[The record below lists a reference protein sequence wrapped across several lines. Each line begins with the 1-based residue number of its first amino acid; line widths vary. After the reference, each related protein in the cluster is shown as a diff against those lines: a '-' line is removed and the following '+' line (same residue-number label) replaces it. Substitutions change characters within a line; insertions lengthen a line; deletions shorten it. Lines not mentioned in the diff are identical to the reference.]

1 MQTSTDHIVTTH
13 TGSLPRPVALVEALV
28 ARDRGKLDPSKFDD
42 LDRDIREAIGVAVRA
57 QVTAGVDV
65 VNDGEMGKIGY
76 STYVKERLSGYEV
89 KKTAPMPP
97 ALDMVDFPELAKDS
111 FRGVRLYLP
120 VCTGPITYKAPE
132 AVVADAE
139 NLREAGDGVT
149 DNDLFLSAASPGVIS
164 LFLENEYYPD
174 HESYV
179 FALAEAMKH
188 EYNAIHAAGLLV
200 QVDCPDLAMGRH
212 VQFGGA
218 SLEVFQ
224 RNAAMHVEALNH
236 ALSDIP
242 ADRLRMHLCWG
253 NYEGPHDHDVPLPD
267 IFDIVM
273 KAKPQV
279 LLLEGA
285 NPRHEHEW
293 AVFSDH
299 KLPDDK
305 VLVPGVIDSTSNYVE
320 HPELIA
326 QRIERYANV
335 VGKERVM
342 AGSDCGYGT
351 TAGSGAVEPGV
362 VWKKLKSLAEGA
374 RIATARLWRGA

>member
-1 MQTSTDHIVTTH
+1 
-13 TGSLPRPVALVEALV
+13 
-28 ARDRGKLDPSKFDD
+28 
-42 LDRDIREAIGVAVRA
+42 
-57 QVTAGVDV
+57 
-65 VNDGEMGKIGY
+65 
-76 STYVKERLSGYEV
+76 
-89 KKTAPMPP
+89 
-97 ALDMVDFPELAKDS
+97 
-111 FRGVRLYLP
+111 
-120 VCTGPITYKAPE
+120 
-132 AVVADAE
+132 
-139 NLREAGDGVT
+139 
-149 DNDLFLSAASPGVIS
+149 
-164 LFLENEYYPD
+164 
-174 HESYV
+174 
-179 FALAEAMKH
+179 MKH

-218 SLEVFQ
+218 SLEEFR
-224 RNAAMHVEALNH
+224 RNAAIHVEALNY

-267 IFDIVM
+267 IFDIVI

-293 AVFSDH
+293 AVFRDH
-299 KLPDDK
+299 KLPDDM

-351 TAGSGAVEPGV
+351 TAGSGGVEPGI

-374 RIATARLWRGA
+374 RIATTRLWRGA